1 MNTLTE
7 EQLSQ
12 VNAMIRK
19 ASAETLEKSKS
30 NFEVRVKKLM
40 DKHAE
45 RYEKRIAGEIERAR
59 EKANRINPIFNAQV
73 MRINVLT
80 ELRYMY
86 RNDPNQAGILLGCA
100 YAFDLPD
107 SWWNKRSDLSLGDW
121 ADLMLGI
128 REIKDIQYEKETQPT
143 EATKQAS
150 QNSAA

>member
-1 MNTLTE
+1 MNAFTE
-7 EQLSQ
+7 EQMSQ
-12 VNAMIRK
+12 LNVMIRTSQAK
-19 ASAETLEKSKS
+19 AVETSK
-30 NFEVRVKKLM
+30 NNLEVRIKKLM

-121 ADLMLGI
+121 SELMLGI
-128 REIKDIQYEKETQPT
+128 KDIKEVQYEKEAQPT
-143 EATKQAS
+143 EASK
-150 QNSAA
+150 